1 MCGCDMPE
9 MQVKFE
15 EFAVELSHK
24 DSFLRRREQAMGLTG
39 KKEKPRDKKV
49 ASRLKS

>member
-1 MCGCDMPE
+1 

-49 ASRLKS
+49 SRRAVPNPEAARPS